1 MAASTNMN
9 DLYNAG
15 YLNLTGGTNGI
26 PATGTEVFTQGDYA
40 LWAIP
45 YHTTNGT
52 VSIEANANASYTRF
66 ISVETSSIQS
76 PYESW
81 TAAYGVTGLATEDDD
96 SDGMDNFLEYALNG
110 DPTNASVK
118 GQALQVADQGA
129 NLFKFIHAKLAND
142 SSVTYR
148 LLDKTD
154 LIFGS
159 VSTNGY
165 ISQDESSALG
175 DYITVTNT
183 YDMSV
188 KPAQFIE
195 LEIEGDE

>member
-1 MAASTNMN
+1 MSDQSLYGHWADAIAAADGAEINISGGQILWRRGWMAASTNMN

-26 PATGTEVFTQGDYA
+26 PATGTEVFRQGDYA

-52 VSIEANANASYTRF
+52 VSIEADANASYTRF

-96 SDGMDNFLEYALNG
+96 SDGMDNFLEYALK
-110 DPTNASVK
+110 A
-118 GQALQVADQGA
+118 
-129 NLFKFIHAKLAND
+129 
-142 SSVTYR
+142 R
-148 LLDKTD
+148 LDKN
-154 LIFGS
+154 
-159 VSTNGY
+159 VSFEEVSRCRYTNEK
-165 ISQDESSALG
+165 ISLLR
-175 DYITVTNT
+175 T
-183 YDMSV
+183 
-188 KPAQFIE
+188 
-195 LEIEGDE
+195 